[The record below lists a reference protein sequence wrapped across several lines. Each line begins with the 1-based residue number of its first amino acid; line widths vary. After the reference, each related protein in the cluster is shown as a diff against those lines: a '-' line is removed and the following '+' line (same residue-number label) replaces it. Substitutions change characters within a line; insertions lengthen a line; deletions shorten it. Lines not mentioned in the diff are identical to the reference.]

1 MYSYS
6 SWYVVV
12 TGSKVLEQ
20 SGVLYLKRK
29 VLGENNYTRD
39 VGRSNAGS
47 QGQYTVKI
55 QQFLIVQLSFVNK
68 QFNLVDLF
76 NGKDYFPT

>member
-1 MYSYS
+1 M
-6 SWYVVV
+6 
-12 TGSKVLEQ
+12 
-20 SGVLYLKRK
+20 
-29 VLGENNYTRD
+29 LGENNYTRD